1 MTRFDSVTFTVPWV
15 RGKARPRF
23 TRQGRTYTDGRTE
36 RAMDEV
42 AWRFREVLA
51 QGGRGGEVPTFGGDP
66 VEVSIRVHCELPK
79 SRPKRVESEEYTV
92 TPDVDN
98 VAKLVLDALNGVAW
112 EDDQQV
118 VGLTVLKLP
127 RVRGSGTHTDVRVS
141 RVKR

>member
-1 MTRFDSVTFTVPWV
+1 MTRLDSVTFTVPWV

-23 TRQGRTYTDGRTE
+23 TRRGGTYTDGRTE
-36 RAMDEV
+36 RAMDEI

-51 QGGRGGEVPTFGGDP
+51 QGGHGGEVPTFGGDP
-66 VEVSIRVHCELPK
+66 VQVSIHVHCELPK
-79 SRPKRVESEEYTV
+79 SRPKRVESEEYCF

-112 EDDQQV
+112 VDDRQV